1 MRLLLLGGTDF
12 VGRAIAEEAMAR
24 GWRVTVFSRGN
35 RPSPEGASALL
46 GDRTRPDGLA
56 ALTGGEWDA
65 VVDTW
70 IGAPR
75 AVGESARLLAGRV
88 GHFTYVSSRSVHP
101 LPQPPGADE
110 NAPVVDAAPDAG
122 EGDYA
127 HNKRGGE
134 LAAMEVFGEDALLVR
149 AGLVLGRYENAGRLP
164 WWLRRLE
171 RGGRVLA
178 PGPPDLP
185 LQYVDVRDLAAW
197 TLDRVADG
205 AGGPYNVV
213 SPSGHATMGGL
224 LVACARVTG
233 SDARLEWLSPEEIG
247 ASGLEPWRELPIY
260 LPPGA
265 THDSLHRA
273 DVSKACAAGLSCR
286 PVEETVADTW
296 EWLKRLGPATAAA
309 TRPPVGVPAEAEEA
323 ALRRFR
329 P

>member
-12 VGRAIAEEAMAR
+12 VGRVIAEEAVAR

-35 RPSPEGASALL
+35 RSCPEGASALF

-56 ALTGGEWDA
+56 ALAVGEWDA

-75 AVGESARLLAGRV
+75 VVRESARLLAGRV
-88 GHFTYVSSRSVHP
+88 RHFGYVSSRSVHP

-110 NAPVVDAAPDAG
+110 SAPVVDAAPEG
-122 EGDYA
+122 EEGDYA

-134 LAAMEVFGEDALLVR
+134 LAAVEVFGDGALLVR

-164 WWLRRLE
+164 WWLRRVA
-171 RGGRVLA
+171 RGGRILA

-197 TLDRVADG
+197 TLDRLAAA

-213 SPSGHATMGGL
+213 SPSGHTTMGGL
-224 LVACARVTG
+224 LAACREVTG
-233 SDARLEWLSPEEIG
+233 ADARLEWLTPEEVG
-247 ASGLEPWRELPIY
+247 VSGLEPWRELPIY
-260 LPPGA
+260 LPPGE

-273 DVSKACAAGLSCR
+273 DVSKAVAAGLRCR

-296 EWLKRLGPATAAA
+296 EWLRRERPTTAA
-309 TRPPVGVPAEAEEA
+309 TRPPVGMSAEAEQA